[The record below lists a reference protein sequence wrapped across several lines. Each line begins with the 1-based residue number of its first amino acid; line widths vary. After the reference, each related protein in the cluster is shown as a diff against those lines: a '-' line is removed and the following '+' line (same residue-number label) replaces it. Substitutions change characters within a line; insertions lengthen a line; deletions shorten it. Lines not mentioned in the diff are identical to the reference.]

1 MWFRG
6 WNAWSLV
13 GMLLSLKNTNTYR
26 GTHGSKSFLFFL
38 WCNATYEGLGK
49 MCFLSLKNNIV
60 LYVTHSWFRVSRAST
75 LQWMCDIRNIIM
87 SYILFRFLISINVFI
102 CIHRKTKKI
111 FILDNMM
118 TLNSFEVEIEKGFQ
132 RYLVTFYSVYEF
144 PYLRKCSSS
153 CVHTLLQSHI
163 QIMVEPF
170 QRYKNKVV
178 LCLFI

>member
-1 MWFRG
+1 M
-6 WNAWSLV
+6 
-13 GMLLSLKNTNTYR
+13 Y
-26 GTHGSKSFLFFL
+26 LF
-38 WCNATYEGLGK
+38 AY
-49 MCFLSLKNNIV
+49 IV
-60 LYVTHSWFRVSRAST
+60 K
-75 LQWMCDIRNIIM
+75 Q
-87 SYILFRFLISINVFI
+87 
-102 CIHRKTKKI
+102 RKTLI
-111 FILDNMM
+111 VDNMM
-118 TLNSFEVEIEKGFQ
+118 TLNSFEVEIKMFVQ

>member
-1 MWFRG
+1 MVQKASYSFCD
-6 WNAWSLV
+6 A
-13 GMLLSLKNTNTYR
+13 MLHMKV
-26 GTHGSKSFLFFL
+26 
-38 WCNATYEGLGK
+38 LGK
-49 MCFLSLKNNIV
+49 CASYLSKTILSYMSRTHDFEFLV
-60 LYVTHSWFRVSRAST
+60 LAHCNGCAILEILSCHIFYFFFIISR
-75 LQWMCDIRNIIM
+75 
-87 SYILFRFLISINVFI
+87 NVFI
-102 CIHRKTKKI
+102 CIHRIT
-111 FILDNMM
+111 FIVDNMILCM
-118 TLNSFEVEIEKGFQ
+118 TLNSFEIKIEKGFQ

>member
-1 MWFRG
+1 MVQKASYSFCD
-6 WNAWSLV
+6 A
-13 GMLLSLKNTNTYR
+13 MLHMKV
-26 GTHGSKSFLFFL
+26 
-38 WCNATYEGLGK
+38 LGK
-49 MCFLSLKNNIV
+49 CASYLSKTILSYMSRTHDFEFLVLAHCNGCAILEILSFHIFYFCFWFLEIYLFAYIV
-60 LYVTHSWFRVSRAST
+60 IF
-75 LQWMCDIRNIIM
+75 
-87 SYILFRFLISINVFI
+87 
-102 CIHRKTKKI
+102 KI
-111 FILDNMM
+111 DDMM
-118 TLNSFEVEIEKGFQ
+118 TLNSFEVKIEKDFQ

>member
-13 GMLLSLKNTNTYR
+13 GMLLLLKNTNTYR

-87 SYILFRFLISINVFI
+87 SYILFLFLFLEMYLFAYIV
-102 CIHRKTKKI
+102 KI
-111 FILDNMM
+111 LIVDNMM
-118 TLNSFEVEIEKGFQ
+118 TLNSFEVEFEKGFQ

>member
-13 GMLLSLKNTNTYR
+13 GMLLLLKNTNTYR

-75 LQWMCDIRNIIM
+75 LQWMCDIRNIFM
-87 SYILFRFLISINVFI
+87 SYILFDFWFLKMYLFAYIV
-102 CIHRKTKKI
+102 I

-118 TLNSFEVEIEKGFQ
+118 TLNSFEVEKGFQ

>member
-1 MWFRG
+1 MVQKASYSFCD
-6 WNAWSLV
+6 A
-13 GMLLSLKNTNTYR
+13 MLHMKV
-26 GTHGSKSFLFFL
+26 
-38 WCNATYEGLGK
+38 LGK
-49 MCFLSLKNNIV
+49 CASYLSKTILSYMSRTHDFEFLVLAHCNGCAILEILSCHIFYFVIWFLEMYLFAYIV
-60 LYVTHSWFRVSRAST
+60 
-75 LQWMCDIRNIIM
+75 
-87 SYILFRFLISINVFI
+87 
-102 CIHRKTKKI
+102 I
-111 FILDNMM
+111 FMVDNMILCM
-118 TLNSFEVEIEKGFQ
+118 TLNSFEIKIEKGFQ